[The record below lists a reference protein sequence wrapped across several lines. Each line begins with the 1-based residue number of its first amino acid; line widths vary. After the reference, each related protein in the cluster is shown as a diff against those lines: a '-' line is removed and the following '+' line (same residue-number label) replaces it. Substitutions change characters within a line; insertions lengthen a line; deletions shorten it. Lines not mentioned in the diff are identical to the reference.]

1 MNKGK
6 WECQRGEEICL
17 AELTPGKKAFLC
29 IFIWEISW
37 AFFKVSMALTYH
49 PKIETHLITFIGNK
63 MLVLLLGQIKW
74 RILREFHFPILE
86 DRKNLYYYVQ

>member
-1 MNKGK
+1 
-6 WECQRGEEICL
+6 
-17 AELTPGKKAFLC
+17 
-29 IFIWEISW
+29 
-37 AFFKVSMALTYH
+37 MALTYH